1 MSAIDA
7 PGRRRLDSRR
17 TRYRLDVLLHLVR
30 TDVASRHR
38 GSALGWVWALGPPML
53 QLVATY
59 FLFTRVIPLQ
69 VEDYPVFLLVGI
81 LSWTWF
87 ARSMNEGVIAFEQHN
102 ELVRRPGFAIALL
115 PIVSVL
121 VAFVDYAFAIPV
133 MLLAVALTAGL
144 GAPVVLLPLL
154 LVLQFLY
161 CAGLALLVAPLQVFL
176 RDVRQIVGLL
186 VSVGFWLTPVFY
198 GRTQIPSE
206 FAWIY
211 KLNPMA
217 YLVGA
222 QRTVL
227 IAGEWPSIRVLGGL
241 ALGGLVVLAAGYA
254 VFHSVR
260 YRVPE
265 QL

>member
-1 MSAIDA
+1 M
-7 PGRRRLDSRR
+7 
-17 TRYRLDVLLHLVR
+17 LLHLVR

-38 GSALGWVWALGPPML
+38 GSALGWIWALGPPLL

-59 FLFTRVIPLQ
+59 FLFTRVIPLD
-69 VEDYPVFLLVGI
+69 VDNYPVFLLVGI

-87 ARSMNEGVIAFEQHN
+87 ARSMNEGVIALEQHS
-102 ELVRRPGFAIALL
+102 ELVRRPGFTTSLL
-115 PIVSVL
+115 PVVSVL
-121 VAFVDYAFAIPV
+121 VALVDYLLAVPV
-133 MLLAVALTAGL
+133 MLLAVGLTSGL
-144 GAPVVLLPLL
+144 SAPAVLLPLL
-154 LVLQFLY
+154 LLLQLLY

-198 GRTQIPSE
+198 GRTQIPAE

-217 YLVGA
+217 YLVGG
-222 QRTVL
+222 QRTIL
-227 IAGEWPSIRVLGGL
+227 IAGEWPSATVLTGVAIGGLLVLG
-241 ALGGLVVLAAGYA
+241 AGYA
-254 VFHSVR
+254 VFRSLR
-260 YRVPE
+260 FRIPE